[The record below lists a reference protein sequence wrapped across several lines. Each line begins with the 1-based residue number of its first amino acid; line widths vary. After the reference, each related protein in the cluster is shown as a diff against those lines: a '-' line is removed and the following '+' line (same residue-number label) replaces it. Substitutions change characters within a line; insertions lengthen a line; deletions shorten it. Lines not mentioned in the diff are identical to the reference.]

1 MTTTEERVK
10 LIEKWFSMLE
20 AVVPSKELLS
30 NYLQGLILVLSANSD
45 DLTIE
50 TVNRIQTF
58 IIYYKENFVEDN
70 LQRDLE
76 NVG

>member
-20 AVVPSKELLS
+20 AAVPSKELLS